1 VGEPRVL
8 CLIDSLALGGA
19 ERSLVET
26 APRLVSLGVPLEVA
40 VLADTPGFGPE
51 LVGAGVVLHVVGGA
65 SRVSRL
71 RRLAGLLAS
80 RRPDL
85 LHTTLY
91 ESDVLGRLAAFPLR
105 VPVVTTLANTPY
117 GPEHALEA
125 GIGKARLRAAQVV
138 DAITARSVRRFHAV
152 SRATAD
158 AYVQR
163 LRLDPAKVEVI
174 PRGRDQRRLGRRSP
188 QRRAEVRRSLGVG
201 PDVPLVVAVGRQEPQ
216 KGFDVLIRAMPA
228 VLDSLPDAVL
238 LVAGREGRATT
249 RLRDVIDQTGVAGS
263 VRMLGER
270 TDAPDIIASAD
281 VFVLP
286 SHREGLPGV
295 VLEAMALETPV
306 VASDLPT
313 VREAVPGEEYA
324 LLVPP
329 GDPDSLARGITET
342 LTAVTPARRRAETSR
357 RRFEAEFDIDA
368 VSAAM
373 ARFYE
378 TALSV

>member
-1 VGEPRVL
+1 
-8 CLIDSLALGGA
+8 
-19 ERSLVET
+19 
-26 APRLVSLGVPLEVA
+26 
-40 VLADTPGFGPE
+40 
-51 LVGAGVVLHVVGGA
+51 
-65 SRVSRL
+65 
-71 RRLAGLLAS
+71 
-80 RRPDL
+80 
-85 LHTTLY
+85 
-91 ESDVLGRLAAFPLR
+91 
-105 VPVVTTLANTPY
+105 
-117 GPEHALEA
+117 
-125 GIGKARLRAAQVV
+125 
-138 DAITARSVRRFHAV
+138 
-152 SRATAD
+152 
-158 AYVQR
+158 
-163 LRLDPAKVEVI
+163 
-174 PRGRDQRRLGRRSP
+174 
-188 QRRAEVRRSLGVG
+188 
-201 PDVPLVVAVGRQEPQ
+201 
-216 KGFDVLIRAMPA
+216 
-228 VLDSLPDAVL
+228 
-238 LVAGREGRATT
+238 
-249 RLRDVIDQTGVAGS
+249 
-263 VRMLGER
+263 
-270 TDAPDIIASAD
+270 